1 MIHKIKALHDN
12 GQGLSVRAVSKQ
24 LSISRNTV
32 RKYLRL
38 SEEVIQTQQSDPCR
52 TKKLDEYRSYLV
64 YLLGEFSELS
74 AVKIARKLRNKY
86 GFIPVSDRSLRR
98 YIQQLRQE
106 VAIAQVRYFEP
117 IIDDVPGVQC
127 QVDPGELRGVRV
139 GDQEV
144 TLHFVV
150 FVLSYSRQ
158 MYVGLSFR
166 PLDTQ
171 TFIQLHDEAFR
182 YFGGVTEECVY
193 DQTKLVVIKEQYREV
208 EFNQRFYQYA
218 TTAGFRIHACEGYDP
233 QSKGKVESG
242 VKYVKRDCFYG
253 EYFASQQAV
262 KEHLQS
268 WLDDVANQRVHGTT
282 GQVPHSVFM
291 TEERTQLNTY
301 LTPGSLQAPSAVE
314 TRRADKTGLISYQA
328 NKYSVPMAWQQ
339 AQVGVMEQAGQLVI
353 TDLGTGEILAEHPL
367 CLDKGRIIKNTHH
380 YRDKEAR
387 VAQLEADICRVLGD
401 ELGTS
406 LCQQIKR
413 SEPKIIKDQLVALK
427 MLITHLEPDEKTLLE
442 QLAERPG
449 ITAGKIKRYLEAE
462 RHARSKGR
470 EAEDESPTSS
480 SANAVDLSAYQR
492 LGHSSGQEV
501 THGAA

>member
-12 GQGLSVRAVSKQ
+12 GQGLSVRAISKQ

-38 SEEVIQTQQSDPCR
+38 SEEVIQAQQSDPCR

-74 AVKIARKLRNKY
+74 AVKVARKLRNKY
-86 GFIPVSDRSLRR
+86 GSIPASDRSLRR

-193 DQTKLVVIKEQYREV
+193 DQTKLVVIKEQYREI

-253 EYFASQQAV
+253 E
-262 KEHLQS
+262 
-268 WLDDVANQRVHGTT
+268 
-282 GQVPHSVFM
+282 
-291 TEERTQLNTY
+291 
-301 LTPGSLQAPSAVE
+301 
-314 TRRADKTGLISYQA
+314 
-328 NKYSVPMAWQQ
+328 
-339 AQVGVMEQAGQLVI
+339 
-353 TDLGTGEILAEHPL
+353 
-367 CLDKGRIIKNTHH
+367 
-380 YRDKEAR
+380 
-387 VAQLEADICRVLGD
+387 
-401 ELGTS
+401 
-406 LCQQIKR
+406 
-413 SEPKIIKDQLVALK
+413 
-427 MLITHLEPDEKTLLE
+427 
-442 QLAERPG
+442 
-449 ITAGKIKRYLEAE
+449 
-462 RHARSKGR
+462 
-470 EAEDESPTSS
+470 
-480 SANAVDLSAYQR
+480 
-492 LGHSSGQEV
+492 
-501 THGAA
+501 